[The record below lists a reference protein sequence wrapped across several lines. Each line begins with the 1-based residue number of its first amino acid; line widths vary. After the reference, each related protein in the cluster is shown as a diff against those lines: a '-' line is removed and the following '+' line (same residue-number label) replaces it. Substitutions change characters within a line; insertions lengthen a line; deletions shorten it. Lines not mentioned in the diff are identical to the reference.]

1 MRLGATIHRYCGLRI
16 NDPESYIAECRKMGF
31 RAATCPDHL
40 LGNSTEIRK
49 IREAFQQ
56 ADIVIAEIGGW
67 SNCLDLRD
75 EVRREA
81 IKTTSEALA
90 VADEVDAV
98 CCINLP
104 GSFATDM
111 MYGPHPDNFSDEAF
125 DAVVQWVQHVLRNV
139 RPKRTRLA
147 IETTPWTPID
157 SAQSYQRLL
166 QAVNDEALA
175 VHLDPVN
182 LITDAHRYYRT
193 TEVLDEC
200 FDLFGPKIIACHA
213 KDILQG
219 DPKTVNLT
227 EVPPGEGVL
236 DYNTFLKRAR
246 QLSSDLPI
254 VIEHLDTEL
263 QYANAAAHLQRIDNL
278 STSANNE

>member
-1 MRLGATIHRYCGLRI
+1 MSSTEEQAVQAVIDQIWEKYDINKRGALDKEETKKFVI
-16 NDPESYIAECRKMGF
+16 D
-31 RAATCPDHL
+31 T
-40 LGNSTEIRK
+40 LGN
-49 IREAFQQ
+49 
-56 ADIVIAEIGGW
+56 
-67 SNCLDLRD
+67 L
-75 EVRREA
+75 
-81 IKTTSEALA
+81 
-90 VADEVDAV
+90 
-98 CCINLP
+98 
-104 GSFATDM
+104 GSGD
-111 MYGPHPDNFSDEAF
+111 DFSDEAF
-125 DAVVQWVQHVLRNV
+125 DAVVQWVQTVLRNV
-139 RPKRTRLA
+139 RPKRTRLT

-193 TEVLDEC
+193 TELLNEC

-227 EVPPGEGVL
+227 EVAPGEGVL

-263 QYANAAAHLQRIDNL
+263 QYANAAAHLQRKDNL
-278 STSANNE
+278 STSENNQ